1 MASLIEPLVGQKSY
15 LLVSP
20 QQFEIC
26 AWQADGLPKYDI
38 AWVKQQHPRRMC
50 LFWGHHQSQAGIVDK
65 SSLSQWYPSSFVY
78 RGEQYCCAE
87 QFMMACK
94 AELFG
99 DLDIKERLLLSK
111 EPKLIKALGRQ
122 VSNFDQE
129 LWDKF
134 KHSIVLMGNWCKFSQ
149 NPDLADFLLSTHNRL
164 LVEASPVD
172 KIWGIGLAADHEDA
186 TNINKWRGLN
196 LLGFALMEVR
206 DELKRVRESS

>member
-1 MASLIEPLVGQKSY
+1 
-15 LLVSP
+15 
-20 QQFEIC
+20 
-26 AWQADGLPKYDI
+26 
-38 AWVKQQHPRRMC
+38 
-50 LFWGHHQSQAGIVDK
+50 
-65 SSLSQWYPSSFVY
+65 
-78 RGEQYCCAE
+78 
-87 QFMMACK
+87 MMACK

-206 DELKRVRESS
+206 DEFKRVREFLSFSFCLRWLVLLMHNAPALLEAGALELRSFSVVGGELLERGLILFLVFRLE